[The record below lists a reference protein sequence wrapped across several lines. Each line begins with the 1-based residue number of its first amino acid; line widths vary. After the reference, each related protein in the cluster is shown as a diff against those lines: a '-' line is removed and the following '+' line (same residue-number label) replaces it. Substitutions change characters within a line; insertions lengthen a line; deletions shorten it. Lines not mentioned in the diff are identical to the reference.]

1 MAIDEL
7 VCYSDSLHC
16 INLIKGPTMNYHVY
30 ALLIEDIKE
39 LFSQSNTTLYHTLR
53 EGNNCVDFLAKFEA
67 SSDFDLT
74 IHASPPKDLFDIPRS
89 DAVGTLLLR
98 E

>member
-74 IHASPPKDLFDIPRS
+74 IHASPLEGLFDILQS
-89 DAVGTLLLR
+89 DAAETFFFI

>member
-1 MAIDEL
+1 
-7 VCYSDSLHC
+7 
-16 INLIKGPTMNYHVY
+16 
-30 ALLIEDIKE
+30 
-39 LFSQSNTTLYHTLR
+39 
-53 EGNNCVDFLAKFEA
+53 VDFLAKFEA